1 MLPFPSS
8 SSSMTPSSYSARFC
22 FNRECPDFN
31 RECYRPGWR
40 LRNGDFADLC
50 NRCASAYEQGRFCD
64 IFHLRASG
72 WRCCESCGKRIHCG
86 CIVSASAFM
95 LLDAGGIECLTCAR
109 KNVSAGTNFRPPPS
123 FLFQSPVAEKF
134 KDMPI
139 DWSSST
145 RSYQPPNLSGP
156 SIMQFDMHNRGN
168 SYEFNQPTPRD
179 KALHNRGNSYEF
191 NQPTSRDKATA
202 YSTDKQRGM
211 KDLMGKLMSANSNNQ
226 TSSILYNQKP
236 VESGL
241 LTNESSTAGPNCK
254 VPSCPNVNAYQTLI
268 SLKEG
273 PLGAQR
279 AFPVTTPIETNGHC
293 GLEESY
299 LWHKANSS
307 PLSHLHIDLNSGAP
321 LESKNL
327 NFGTHLDTPGK
338 YQVVPRYCPKVPY
351 KNQVLQN
358 PSNESVSVVTPLFE
372 KILSASDAGRVGR
385 MVLPKKCAEAFLPQ
399 ISQTDGVPLTIHDP
413 MGKEWTFQFRFWFN
427 NNSRMYFLEG
437 VTPCIQS
444 MQLQAGDTIIFSRVD
459 PEKKL
464 IMGFRK
470 ASVAQTSNQ
479 ETGLNNNRES
489 STNGDAEPID
499 IHPLTGKKKSSMTA
513 TRSKRQKIDKGE
525 LSELKLTWEEAQ
537 GFILPPPNL
546 TPSITTIEGIEFEEY
561 EDAPIIGKPSTG
573 LGSTCSAN
581 GRLLA
586 EQDDE
591 EAKDETEVPLMSP
604 KSTSKHP
611 RHRNG
616 CTCIVCIQSP
626 SGTSP
631 KHGRRCSCTVCDTVR
646 RRRETLLLRKQ
657 KMQQTEIENKAPK
670 ELESPNPDEELH
682 QSANNSGTTSKKHE
696 RHAPPSKAQID
707 LNFQPEKD
715 EESLSPSNTT
725 TTKDKCLHRD
735 ETSCK
740 PPSSSSAHCRHHH
753 KLYVDFADS

>member
-8 SSSMTPSSYSARFC
+8 SSSVMASSYPTRFC

-31 RECYRPGWR
+31 RHECYRPGWR

-50 NRCASAYEQGRFCD
+50 SRCASAYEQGKFCD
-64 IFHLRASG
+64 IFHQRASG

-109 KNVSAGTNFRPPPS
+109 KKVSVGPNFRPPPS
-123 FLFQSPVAEKF
+123 FLYQSPIAEKF
-134 KDMPI
+134 NDMSL
-139 DWSSST
+139 DWSSSA
-145 RSYQPPNLSGP
+145 RSYRPPNLSGP
-156 SIMQFDMHNRGN
+156 SILQYN
-168 SYEFNQPTPRD
+168 
-179 KALHNRGNSYEF
+179 LHNRGDGYEF

-202 YSTDKQRGM
+202 YSTEKQRGM
-211 KDLMGKLMSANSNNQ
+211 NDLMGKLMSVNSNNHS
-226 TSSILYNQKP
+226 SSILYNQKP
-236 VESGL
+236 
-241 LTNESSTAGPNCK
+241 GPNCK
-254 VPSCPNVNAYQTLI
+254 VPTCPNVNAYQPLI

-273 PLGAQR
+273 PLGTQR
-279 AFPVTTPIETNGHC
+279 AFPVTTPIETNGHL
-293 GLEESY
+293 GLDERY

-307 PLSHLHIDLNSGAP
+307 PLSHLHNDLNSVAP

-327 NFGTHLDTPGK
+327 NFGIHLDTPGK

-358 PSNESVSVVTPLFE
+358 LSNESVSVVTPLFE
-372 KILSASDAGRVGR
+372 KILSVSDAGRVGR

-399 ISQTDGVPLTIHDP
+399 ISQTDGVPLTVHDST
-413 MGKEWTFQFRFWFN
+413 GKEWTFQFRFWFN

-444 MQLQAGDTIIFSRVD
+444 MQLQAGDTVIFSRVD

-470 ASVAQTSNQ
+470 ASVAQSSDQ

-499 IHPLTGKKKSSMTA
+499 KHPPTEKKKSSMTT
-513 TRSKRQKIDKGE
+513 TRSKRQKVEKGD

-561 EDAPIIGKPSTG
+561 EDAPVIGKPNTG
-573 LGSTCSAN
+573 LGSTYSAN
-581 GRLLA
+581 GRLSA

-591 EAKDETEVPLMSP
+591 EAKDEAEGLLTSP

-626 SGTSP
+626 SGASP

-646 RRRETLLLRKQ
+646 RRRETLLLRK
-657 KMQQTEIENKAPK
+657 KKQQIEIENKARK
-670 ELESPNPDEELH
+670 ELESPNSDEELR
-682 QSANNSGTTSKKHE
+682 QSANNSGTTSKNHE
-696 RHAPPSKAQID
+696 QRHAPPSKAQID
-707 LNFQPEKD
+707 LNFQPERD

-725 TTKDKCLHRD
+725 TKDKSPHHD

-740 PPSSSSAHCRHHH
+740 PPSSSSVHSRHHHH
-753 KLYVDFADS
+753 KLHVDFADS